1 MSEDNDAVGSLIER
15 VENRVTPILVL
26 SIGYILIQ
34 DEALRELM
42 GSMRCRFGR
51 HGNALS
57 QGGSGLKITKKQIQ
71 TPRHL

>member
-1 MSEDNDAVGSLIER
+1 MSQDDDAIGSLIER
-15 VENRVTPILVL
+15 VENRVTPILVT

-34 DEALRELM
+34 DEPLRELM

-57 QGGSGLKITKKQIQ
+57 QGGSGLKINQKTNPN
-71 TPRHL
+71 T